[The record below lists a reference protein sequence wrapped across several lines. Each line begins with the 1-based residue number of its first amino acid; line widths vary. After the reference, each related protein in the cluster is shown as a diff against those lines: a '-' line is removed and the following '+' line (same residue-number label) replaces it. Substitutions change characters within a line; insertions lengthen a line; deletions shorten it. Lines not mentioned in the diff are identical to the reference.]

1 MEIRIPQP
9 RGGFVT
15 ARGRPARDLI
25 AYCTGM
31 VEGLAAGTL
40 HPKQIP
46 IAYQCGKLL
55 AAFALKGIEATVDE
69 ACGVLVRTSTSSDG
83 VPAEL
88 AALRAGVADLRGLS
102 VEVGRLRERLDAS
115 DEAARR
121 RFASPAPTLPAGDG
135 QPVPLPPS
143 KPQSQRR
150 QLQGASRRA
159 MRGLSPSASDADATA
174 ALDEFNARVAQVY
187 RRARRDGPGPLG
199 LDAAAPLS
207 RSLPVGPTLPSGRAG
222 TDRPR
227 PPPAPFR
234 DAVPLCLSPP
244 DELEPPAERPS
255 AVAGVSTQAPRA
267 ARVQAAAGARV
278 AG

>member
-187 RRARRDGPGPLG
+187 RRAAAMDRALLDWTPLPLFPDPSPWG
-199 LDAAAPLS
+199 LPF
-207 RSLPVGPTLPSGRAG
+207 LPVVRVPIDRAHHRLPSETRCRSASPLPTSSSPQRSAPPPSPACLRRRRAQLVS
-222 TDRPR
+222 R
-227 PPPAPFR
+227 PP
-234 DAVPLCLSPP
+234 
-244 DELEPPAERPS
+244 
-255 AVAGVSTQAPRA
+255 QAPA
-267 ARVQAAAGARV
+267 
-278 AG
+278 